1 VCAVDSYLNPATL
14 GWLDDAYRLKTAG
27 NADGLIPGEAAAA
40 VLVRAEPKT
49 AATEVTGLGFG
60 VEPAPIRSDE
70 PLRAAGLAQA
80 VKAALAEA
88 RLGYHEIDFR
98 LSDVTGESYGFKEVL
113 LMEARVMRELRY
125 TYQPVWHWSEAIG
138 DTGAAAGVVQLV
150 SADDAFRKGYAPGRS
165 AICLTSAGPGAR
177 AAAVV
182 RPVAR

>member
-1 VCAVDSYLNPATL
+1 MA
-14 GWLDDAYRLKTAG
+14 
-27 NADGLIPGEAAAA
+27 
-40 VLVRAEPKT
+40 
-49 AATEVTGLGFG
+49 GLGFG
-60 VEPAPIRSDE
+60 EEPGHVRSDE

-80 VKAALAEA
+80 VRTALSEA
-88 RLGYHEIDFR
+88 RLGYHEIDLR

-125 TYQPVWHWSEAIG
+125 SYQPIWHWGEAIG

-165 AICLTSAGPGAR
+165 AICLTSSGPGAR

-182 RPVAR
+182 RPVPEPACAV